1 MNTAKVFQTGR
12 SQAVRMPKEFRF
24 SSSEVAVSKVDG
36 MVVLFPRHKG
46 WDLLAKSLDRFT
58 DDYAEHLRRPSKA
71 DKRKSL

>member
-24 SSSEVAVSKVDG
+24 DSDEVAVGKVDE

-46 WDLLAKSLDRFT
+46 WGLLEKALDRFT
-58 DDYAEHLRRPSKA
+58 GDFGAQLRRPLKA
-71 DKRKSL
+71 DKRKVL